1 MAIFDQIETH
11 EECNAKCG
19 LVLFVCLKF
28 CMGDGTVK
36 YIDTKYRND
45 IIIAKMAKT
54 FAKASVATML
64 IWIILLH
71 MYV

>member
-1 MAIFDQIETH
+1 
-11 EECNAKCG
+11 
-19 LVLFVCLKF
+19 
-28 CMGDGTVK
+28 MGDGIVK
-36 YIDTKYRND
+36 YIKDTKYRND

>member
-1 MAIFDQIETH
+1 
-11 EECNAKCG
+11 
-19 LVLFVCLKF
+19 
-28 CMGDGTVK
+28 MGDGTVK

-54 FAKASVATML
+54 FAKASLATML